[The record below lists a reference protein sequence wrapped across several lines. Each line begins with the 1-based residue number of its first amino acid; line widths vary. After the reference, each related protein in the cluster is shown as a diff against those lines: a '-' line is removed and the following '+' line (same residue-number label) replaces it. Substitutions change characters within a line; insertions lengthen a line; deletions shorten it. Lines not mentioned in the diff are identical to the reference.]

1 MKKIYICFGIFLS
14 LAVTRLI
21 PHPPNFT
28 SLIALSFY
36 IPFLF
41 GLKYLPILLV
51 SFVITDLYI
60 GFHETIFFTYFSVL
74 FIGLFSNYFS
84 KNLINRVLGSFLSAI
99 IFFVITNFGFWTLG
113 FYPYTILGLIE
124 CYFMALPFFS
134 HTIISTLIYG
144 ILIEIVFKMYLK
156 RKIIF

>member
-41 GLKYLPILLV
+41 GVNYLPILLV
-51 SFVITDLYI
+51 SFLITDLYI

-74 FIGLFSNYFS
+74 FIGLFSKYFS
-84 KNLINRVLGSFLSAI
+84 KNLINRVLGSFLSAT
-99 IFFVITNFGFWTLG
+99 IFFVITNFGVWTLG
-113 FYPYTILGLIE
+113 LYPNTILGLIE
-124 CYFMALPFFS
+124 CYVMALPFFS
-134 HTIISTLIYG
+134 QSIISTLIYSV
-144 ILIEIVFKMYLK
+144 LIEIIFTMYLK